1 MDYGNGQEHPVA
13 IDTSVISDDEDDSPP
28 PKKSK
33 ISFWYRLTVLTIGCK
48 QAEEKAK
55 QDINHPNTTEFNL
68 NGPANSPKPEVIEE
82 EEDKQPT
89 TSAYELL

>member
-1 MDYGNGQEHPVA
+1 MAMVKRILLQLIHQLLVMMKMIPLHQ
-13 IDTSVISDDEDDSPP
+13 
-28 PKKSK
+28 KKSK